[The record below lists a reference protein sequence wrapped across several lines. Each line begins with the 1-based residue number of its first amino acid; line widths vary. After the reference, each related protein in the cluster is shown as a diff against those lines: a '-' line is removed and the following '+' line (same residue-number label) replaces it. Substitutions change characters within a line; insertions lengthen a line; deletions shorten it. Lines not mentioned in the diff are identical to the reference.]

1 MALLAESVGEVVR
14 TVCPYVSRSNS
25 LLMQRAHR
33 GGGWPR
39 EQVTLKLNDKEE
51 SSVRGKLLQI
61 MEKEDVALE
70 TEVRDRSVPGFHYKR
85 RVF

>member
-1 MALLAESVGEVVR
+1 M
-14 TVCPYVSRSNS
+14 P
-25 LLMQRAHR
+25 RAHR
-33 GGGWPR
+33 GS

-70 TEVRDRSVPGFHYKR
+70 TEVRSRSVPGRLPSIPKKGGPMMP
-85 RVF
+85 